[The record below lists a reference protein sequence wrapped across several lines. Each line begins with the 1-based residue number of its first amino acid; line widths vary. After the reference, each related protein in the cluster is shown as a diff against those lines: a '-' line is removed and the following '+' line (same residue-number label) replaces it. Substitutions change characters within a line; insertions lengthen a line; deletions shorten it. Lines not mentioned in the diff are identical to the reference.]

1 MKTKADPYIAL
12 VCLAAI
18 VLAIACGWYK
28 RIYERRR
35 GRGE

>member
-1 MKTKADPYIAL
+1 MRTDADPYIAL

-28 RIYERRR
+28 RVYERR
-35 GRGE
+35 GRDE